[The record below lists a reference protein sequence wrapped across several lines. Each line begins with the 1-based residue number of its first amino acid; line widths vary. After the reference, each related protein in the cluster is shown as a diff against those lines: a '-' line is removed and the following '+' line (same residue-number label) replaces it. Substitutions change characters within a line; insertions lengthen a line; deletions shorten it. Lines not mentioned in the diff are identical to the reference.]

1 MQDSILVYSYQFN
14 FPDKESIK
22 LSIEIDSLTV
32 TLQAKDEETPFWTA
46 LDFNQCS
53 NCPLNIEK
61 TPFCPVAQNLTPLL
75 EVSNALVSYD
85 EVNVIVTTPERI
97 ISSDTTLQRA
107 ISSLLGLVIATS
119 PCPHTEFLLPMA
131 RFHLPLASAEETLW
145 RACSNFLLAQYFK
158 AEEGIPKEMLGDILR
173 RYSNLEVI
181 NSANPDGKKRGIE
194 VENVDAGVL
203 NQIHINYYPQ
213 YS

>member
-119 PCPHTEFLLPMA
+119 PCPHTEFLKPMA
-131 RFHLPLASAEETLW
+131 RFHLPFASEDETIY
-145 RACSNFLLAQYFK
+145 RTTSMYLLAQYFK
-158 AEEGIPKEMLGDILR
+158 HQR
-173 RYSNLEVI
+173 R
-181 NSANPDGKKRGIE
+181 
-194 VENVDAGVL
+194 
-203 NQIHINYYPQ
+203 
-213 YS
+213 